1 VTEEADE
8 LISIR
13 EAAKTLGVHPSTLR
27 NWDRA
32 GRLKAVRVGSR
43 RDRRFKKSEVLAQ
56 AGDQGRRDW
65 LTVKDLMQAGRL
77 ASQSSPIAE
86 IAKALGTTPA
96 GLNEMV
102 ARCQAAVDALGPLAA
117 VAERLRES
125 FAHTMDVM
133 SPMRAVDSLFKE
145 SFAQLYPDLSESVTR
160 FGDVLEPILWEQKLF
175 GDHMRDYLSSVSEAF
190 SSKLYEQFAATQA
203 ELFSTQAIAGLAG
216 SFEIAGIAEA
226 ASLLSQQITANIGAY
241 QDFSRVALWDL
252 EARGGPSDR
261 RLPFAEL
268 KLAGGLLESATSLAS
283 DLRARVSE
291 TPTTTARKPNF
302 FRHFHQQAHEV
313 RAPQLLS
320 DLELER
326 HLKALKAFRAGN
338 DGLAIVEAW
347 GQVNRAAQ
355 LGGQDPIFQPS
366 VDAVTIAARLPLS
379 FAEDEEELGE
389 LVDGLFKLIFE
400 ASGDGRRLEAVADPG
415 EYETVKDI
423 VVLRHYYRHDL
434 AQGAS
439 SDDSK
444 RRFRRVGDVFDRL
457 VGRRNPS
464 AAADWQGV
472 CLALMRRAEGFLRA
486 IADKLEGQE

>member
-1 VTEEADE
+1 M
-8 LISIR
+8 
-13 EAAKTLGVHPSTLR
+13 
-27 NWDRA
+27 
-32 GRLKAVRVGSR
+32 
-43 RDRRFKKSEVLAQ
+43 RDH
-56 AGDQGRRDW
+56 
-65 LTVKDLMQAGRL
+65 L
-77 ASQSSPIAE
+77 AS
-86 IAKALGTTPA
+86 
-96 GLNEMV
+96 
-102 ARCQAAVDALGPLAA
+102 
-117 VAERLRES
+117 
-125 FAHTMDVM
+125 M
-133 SPMRAVDSLFKE
+133 SEPFPSN
-145 SFAQLYPDLSESVTR
+145 LY
-160 FGDVLEPILWEQKLF
+160 Q
-175 GDHMRDYLSSVSEAF
+175 
-190 SSKLYEQFAATQA
+190 QFAATQA

-216 SFEIAGIAEA
+216 LFEVTGIAEA

-252 EARGGPSDR
+252 DARGEASDR

-283 DLRARVSE
+283 ELRARGSE

-313 RAPQLLS
+313 GAPELLS

-326 HLKALKAFRAGN
+326 QLKALKAFRAAN

-389 LVDGLFKLIFE
+389 VVDGLFKLIFE
-400 ASGDGRRLEAVADPG
+400 ASGDGRRLQAVADPG

-464 AAADWQGV
+464 TAADWQGV
-472 CLALMRRAEGFLRA
+472 CLELMRRAEGFLRA
-486 IADKLEGQE
+486 IADKLEG